1 MQFYW
6 SENELLNSYIW
17 NQYIIYPE
25 KHLKRI
31 LFSIIAIFT
40 VSLHAQNTYEF
51 LRVDISPRAAA
62 LAGSF
67 TAGSGDVN
75 VINYN
80 PAAIGQLEGSPFSAN
95 FVKHLLDIN
104 FFGVAYSRNFEGT
117 GRFAAA
123 VRYANY
129 GTFSEYDEFGNKGG
143 TYGVNEL
150 ALTVGYSN
158 VLAENF
164 YYGANVKLIHSS
176 IASYSSSGAAFDI
189 GLQYLIPSQL
199 MTIGFAMSNAGGQLS
214 SYNGVTE
221 KLPFDVSVGVSKKME
236 HLPVKLFLDFHRLNE
251 DQGDFV
257 KRFEYFSFG
266 TEFYLS
272 KVLTLRLGYDNK
284 KRKELKVGDFAG
296 LAGFNAGLGVKID
309 RYFFDYAFSSYG
321 EIGALHRI
329 GISTEL

>member
-1 MQFYW
+1 M
-6 SENELLNSYIW
+6 
-17 NQYIIYPE
+17 
-25 KHLKRI
+25 KRF
-31 LFSIIAIFT
+31 LFSIIVIFSI
-40 VSLHAQNTYEF
+40 SLQAQNTYEF

-75 VINYN
+75 VIHYN

-104 FFGVAYSRNFEGT
+104 FFGVAYSRNFEGI
-117 GRFAAA
+117 GRFAAG

-129 GTFSEYDEFGNKGG
+129 GTFTEADEFGNKGG

-150 ALTVGYSN
+150 AFTAGYSN
-158 VLAENF
+158 TLAENF

-176 IASYSSSGAAFDI
+176 ISSYSSSGVAFDL
-189 GLQYLIPSQL
+189 GLQYHIPSQL
-199 MTIGFAMSNAGGQLS
+199 MTVGFTMNNIGGQLS
-214 SYNGVTE
+214 TYNGASE
-221 KLPFDVSVGVSKKME
+221 KLPFDISVGVAKRLE

-251 DQGDFV
+251 DQGELM

>member
-1 MQFYW
+1 M
-6 SENELLNSYIW
+6 YI
-17 NQYIIYPE
+17 NYPE
-25 KHLKRI
+25 KHLKRF
-31 LFSIIAIFT
+31 LFSILAIF
-40 VSLHAQNTYEF
+40 SLSLQAQNTYEF

-75 VINYN
+75 VIHYN

-104 FFGVAYSRNFEGT
+104 FFGVAYSRNVEGI

-123 VRYANY
+123 LRYANY
-129 GTFSEYDEFGNKGG
+129 GTFTEADEFGNKGG

-158 VLAENF
+158 TLSDNF

-176 IASYSSSGAAFDI
+176 IASYSSSGVAFDL
-189 GLQYLIPSQL
+189 GLQYYIPSQL
-199 MTIGFAMSNAGGQLS
+199 MTVGLTMSSIGGQLS
-214 SYNGVTE
+214 TYNGMSE
-221 KLPFDVSVGVSKKME
+221 KLPFDISVGVAKRLE

-251 DQGDFV
+251 DQEELL

-329 GISTEL
+329 GVSTEL